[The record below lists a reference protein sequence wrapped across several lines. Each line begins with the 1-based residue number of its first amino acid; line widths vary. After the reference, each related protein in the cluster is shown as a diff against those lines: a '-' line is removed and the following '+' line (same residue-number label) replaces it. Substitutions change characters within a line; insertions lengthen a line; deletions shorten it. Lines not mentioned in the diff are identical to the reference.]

1 MQFILDNL
9 DGFVSSIALIV
20 SIIGAGISRSVSKKD
35 MLIEKR
41 ADFNKEIYYTFID
54 LIFEFLEL
62 CSPEF
67 VDSIYDSVLDEYQF
81 DTEESSLARIDK
93 AYVEISRRKT
103 KLKLLKIKI
112 ETYALADIQRSDDVI
127 DQINQVNTTYSEL
140 LNVYQE
146 ELKLAFD
153 DNVETQIDGNR
164 LTELTNTYKNKYDVL
179 VDWVKKY
186 MQQMKLQLLS

>member
-1 MQFILDNL
+1 MQFILNNL

-140 LNVYQE
+140 LNAYQE

-164 LTELTNTYKNKYDVL
+164 LTELTNIYKNKYDVL

-186 MQQMKLQLLS
+186 IQQMKLQLLL

>member
-1 MQFILDNL
+1 MQFILDHL
-9 DGFVSSIALIV
+9 EGFVSSIALIV

-35 MLIEKR
+35 MLIEQR

-112 ETYALADIQRSDDVI
+112 ETYALAD
-127 DQINQVNTTYSEL
+127 
-140 LNVYQE
+140 
-146 ELKLAFD
+146 
-153 DNVETQIDGNR
+153 
-164 LTELTNTYKNKYDVL
+164 
-179 VDWVKKY
+179 
-186 MQQMKLQLLS
+186 

>member
-1 MQFILDNL
+1 MQFILDHL
-9 DGFVSSIALIV
+9 EGFVSSIALIV

-35 MLIEKR
+35 MLIEQR

-112 ETYALADIQRSDDVI
+112 ETYALADMQRSDDVM
-127 DQINQVNTTYSEL
+127 DQINQINTTYSEL
-140 LNVYQE
+140 LNAYQE
-146 ELKLAFD
+146 ELKLAFN
-153 DNVETQIDGNR
+153 DNVEIQIDGNR